1 MPRQESQK
9 SNVKCKDL
17 VQLDPTLVAPNIT
30 AQGMNPG
37 SGFVDR
43 DTFLLQRFK
52 KLQAET
58 LIKEEQ
64 AELERLKK
72 EKLTGELVSIEE
84 VQEAFQVIGSKTKAR
99 LKRMISELPPKLEG
113 LTANEMIDIIRNTV
127 DEVLEDLS
135 KDEYDLSE
143 LED

>member
-1 MPRQESQK
+1 MPRHNPTK
-9 SNVKCKDL
+9 SNIKTQDL
-17 VQLDPTLVAPNIT
+17 VQLDQTLVAPNL
-30 AQGMNPG
+30 AVQ
-37 SGFVDR
+37 GFVDR
-43 DTFLLQRFK
+43 DAFLLQRYK

-72 EKLTGELVSIEE
+72 QKLTGELISLDE
-84 VQEAFQVIGSKTKAR
+84 VQEAFQIVGSKTKAR

-113 LTANEMIDIIRNTV
+113 LTANDMIDIIRNTV

-135 KDEYDLSE
+135 QAEFTQSEDLE
-143 LED
+143 P